1 MKKKIVLFLLVT
13 VFFLASAFFVGCAG
27 SEDKSEEDPG
37 QTEQP
42 DGNEG
47 GDGSGEGSNTDDD
60 EGTREDLGEDVD
72 LVLFIGQSNMAGRG
86 VASEAT
92 TVGEGHGFEFR
103 AISDPTRLYPIEEP
117 FGVNENNSESG
128 VNENKK
134 TGSMVSAICESYYLT
149 TNTPIVAVSCS
160 QGGTGINF
168 WDTNRPAYEDACER
182 MLAAKEYLYE
192 DDDYKLRNTYVVW
205 LQGETDG
212 DNGVTAQ
219 RYTKTLTNIFD
230 AFKADIDIDNFFVIP
245 IGGIVDDDA
254 TQANYT
260 VIRQT
265 QMEFCDTY
273 EDAVM
278 ASVQLMDMFECG
290 YLKDN
295 VHYTQL
301 AYNLVGEDVGA
312 NMGYFVQTGKKPEC
326 QHYEMELPQYNSG
339 AAWKAEN
346 GKVVI
351 PALAAFE
358 NSPYASATSRYNN
371 NDTLYYW
378 QAVETFNGGV
388 RALPDNGASWNT
400 GIEYLCQ
407 YIVPEKFPSK
417 RHER

>member
-86 VASEAT
+86 VTSEAT

-230 AFKADIDIDNFFVIP
+230 AFKADIDIDNFFVISVIHIRARR
-245 IGGIVDDDA
+245 IGQILM
-254 TQANYT
+254 NKWHL
-260 VIRQT
+260 
-265 QMEFCDTY
+265 
-273 EDAVM
+273 
-278 ASVQLMDMFECG
+278 SV
-290 YLKDN
+290 
-295 VHYTQL
+295 
-301 AYNLVGEDVGA
+301 A
-312 NMGYFVQTGKKPEC
+312 
-326 QHYEMELPQYNSG
+326 
-339 AAWKAEN
+339 
-346 GKVVI
+346 
-351 PALAAFE
+351 
-358 NSPYASATSRYNN
+358 
-371 NDTLYYW
+371 
-378 QAVETFNGGV
+378 
-388 RALPDNGASWNT
+388 
-400 GIEYLCQ
+400 
-407 YIVPEKFPSK
+407 
-417 RHER
+417 